1 MRVVFFGTGNFGI
14 PTLKG
19 LLRSTHAV
27 AAAVTRPDVRKGRG
41 WNVLPTPVKEIAEK
55 VAPGMMV
62 LQPEKLTDEG
72 FLENLRNLNA
82 DVFVV
87 VDYGKILPP
96 DLLEMPEKYCINLHP
111 SLLPL
116 YRGAAPVS
124 RAIMNGDKVTGNTV
138 IKMNERM
145 DAGDVIVRESL
156 DIEEHDTSDVLENKL
171 SLRGSALV
179 LRALD
184 LLASGRADLERQDES
199 LATYAP
205 KLEKAEGK
213 IDWSM
218 PASEIAL
225 RVRGLQPWPGAYTYL
240 NGKVLKVIQASRCVC
255 PEGDFAF
262 GEVLQAD
269 TRMAVKARE
278 GALRVSK
285 LQLEGKKAMTSD
297 EFLMGHQ
304 RIKGMVLG

>member
-240 NGKVLKVIQASRCVC
+240 NGKVLKVIQASTCVC

>member
-184 LLASGRADLERQDES
+184 LLASGRADFERQDES

-240 NGKVLKVIQASRCVC
+240 NGKVLKVIQASTCVC

>member
-72 FLENLRNLNA
+72 FLENLRSLNA

-240 NGKVLKVIQASRCVC
+240 NGKVLKVIQASTCVC